1 MTQPAMNPRT
11 AAILFVVSAA
21 VVWYGVIWLGHLA
34 PTVLPPPHLV
44 LALMIQEWRSFLWDT
59 SLTLTTAV
67 TGYFFSNGVAI
78 ALAIAFFFFDA
89 LKSLATPWVV
99 VLKNF
104 PIIS

>member
-44 LALMIQEWRSFLWDT
+44 LALMIQEWRSFLWNT
-59 SLTLTTAV
+59 PV
-67 TGYFFSNGVAI
+67 TPTPAGSGYFFSNVGAI
-78 ALAIAFFFFDA
+78 RFPISFFYFYALS
-89 LKSLATPWVV
+89 SLATP
-99 VLKNF
+99 LGGGF
-104 PIIS
+104 